1 MKRIILFSVITA
13 LVMMISSCW
22 PGSFPVVPRTLL
34 IDDVHDN
41 FYSSTFPFDFYEH
54 YEELISEFQTK
65 GYSVS
70 LASDVGFFPE
80 NYGAVL
86 IAVPTVQYSSAE
98 KSSLSTLLGLGG
110 KVIILGE
117 WYSYYDNT
125 PLNQITGSIGVDI
138 EFNNNEL
145 KDNVHNFA
153 GDDDW
158 ITTTRFESNPIT
170 SGLGK
175 IALFAACSLNV
186 GYDSAIIASAEPT
199 AFAASSLESNFLDSS
214 SGSDQEIQSYDP
226 QVTIV
231 VPIAAVANVGFG
243 KVFAIGD
250 SNIFADEPDSY
261 IPGDYI
267 DVFDN
272 RRLLRNVINW

>member
-250 SNIFADEPDSY
+250 SNIFADEPDSI

>member
-1 MKRIILFSVITA
+1 MKRFPHQEVLYEKNNTILRICG
-13 LVMMISSCW
+13 IS
-22 PGSFPVVPRTLL
+22 
-34 IDDVHDN
+34 DDVHNN
-41 FYSSTFPFDFYEH
+41 FYHSSSPFDFDEE
-54 YEELISEFQTK
+54 YEELISEFQLK

-70 LASDVGFFPE
+70 FASDVGFLLE
-80 NYGAVL
+80 NYRAVL
-86 IAVPTVQYSSAE
+86 IAVPTIQYSSAE
-98 KSSLSTLLGLGG
+98 KSSFSTLLGLGG

-117 WYSYYDNT
+117 WYGYYDNT
-125 PLNQITGSIGVDI
+125 PLNQITGSIRVDI
-138 EFNNNEL
+138 EVNNNGL

-158 ITTTRFESNPIT
+158 ITTTRFEPNPVT
-170 SGLGK
+170 AGLGK

-186 GYDSAIIASAEPT
+186 GYDSTIIASPEPT
-199 AFAASSLESNFLDSS
+199 FAPISFESNSVDSS
-214 SGSDQEIQSYDP
+214 SASDYGIQSYDS

-231 VPIAAVANVGFG
+231 VPVAAVANVGFG
-243 KVFAIGD
+243 KVIAIGD
-250 SNIFADEPDSY
+250 SNIFADEPDSD

>member
-1 MKRIILFSVITA
+1 
-13 LVMMISSCW
+13 
-22 PGSFPVVPRTLL
+22 
-34 IDDVHDN
+34 DDVHDN

>member
-1 MKRIILFSVITA
+1 MKRIILFSVITT

-70 LASDVGFFPE
+70 LASDVGFLPE

-117 WYSYYDNT
+117 WYGYYDNT
-125 PLNQITGSIGVDI
+125 PLNQITASFGLDI
-138 EFNNNEL
+138 QFSNNEL
-145 KDNVHNFA
+145 MDNVHNFA
-153 GDDDW
+153 GVNYW
-158 ITTTRFESNPIT
+158 ITTTRLESNPIT

-175 IALFAACSLNV
+175 IALFAACSLSV
-186 GYDSAIIASAEPT
+186 GYDSTIVASAEPT
-199 AFAASSLESNFLDSS
+199 AFAPISLESNSSNSS
-214 SGSDQEIQSYDP
+214 SGSYHEIQSYDP

-231 VPIAAVANVGFG
+231 VPVAAVANVGFG

-250 SNIFADEPDSY
+250 SNIFADEPDTD